1 VTLGILFGGLARMIG
16 VFMIFSILGPLAFA
30 TMMLGIATWFST
42 PFLGLMT
49 IFVSPTGIRSIASA
63 AAWVFTVAA
72 ALVAIP
78 PSAIAGFIFAMASVG
93 AGANAIWTAWLAAA
107 VAIAA
112 VIVLGLFVVTQE
124 SSAVILPKVQTAGQ
138 ALALFLMFAVV
149 AVPPVALCWWVTKP
163 LHRGSIVG

>member
-1 VTLGILFGGLARMIG
+1 MIG
-16 VFMIFSILGPLAFA
+16 VFMIFSILGPLTFA
-30 TMMLGIATWFST
+30 AMMLGIATWFST
-42 PFLGLMT
+42 PFLALMT

-72 ALVAIP
+72 ALLATP
-78 PSAIAGFIFAMASVG
+78 PSAIAGLIFAVASVG

-112 VIVLGLFVVTQE
+112 VIVLGLFVITQE
-124 SSAVILPKVQTAGQ
+124 SSAVILLPRAQTAGQ

-149 AVPPVALCWWVTKP
+149 AVPPVALCWWFTKP
-163 LHRGSIVG
+163 LHRGSIAG